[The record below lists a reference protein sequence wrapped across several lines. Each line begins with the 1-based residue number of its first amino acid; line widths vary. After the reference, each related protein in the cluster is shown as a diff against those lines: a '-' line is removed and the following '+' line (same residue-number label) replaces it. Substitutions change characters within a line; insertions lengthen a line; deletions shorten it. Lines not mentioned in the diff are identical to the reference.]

1 MVFPFLEVLPGFL
14 ITFVRVLL
22 EPLFWVVVL
31 IIAWQYRQLAVTREH
46 FFGQRVRNIRTDVLV
61 ATGYGLLGGFFGSL
75 VMLVVG
81 LNLSGSG
88 LLFLWPV
95 ALLLMLFNPRYLCFA
110 YAGGLV
116 GLSNLVFGF
125 PPVSVPQLMALV
137 AILHMVE
144 SLLILGSGHLGA
156 SPAYIR
162 AEDGRVV
169 GGFTLQKFWP
179 IPLVALVV
187 AGPATG
193 AGGIPMPEWWP
204 LLRPETEISNVLY
217 QLVPVVAGLGYGDLA
232 VARRP
237 EEKSRL
243 AATYLAVYSL
253 ALLSLALLAG
263 RVGSLAPA
271 AALFGPLGHE
281 LVIALGRRAESE
293 ASPLFVPPPRG
304 VMILDVL
311 PGSAAWRAGL
321 RGGDV
326 VLEINGVEVDDRVT
340 FRQMVAEGGPLEVA
354 FLAGGER
361 RYRRE
366 FVPRRAPGEP
376 LGVILVPEGDEGY
389 YLEHRTT
396 GPLERW
402 VARWW
407 RRLRR

>member
-1 MVFPFLEVLPGFL
+1 MFWFLEVLPGFL
-14 ITFVRVLL
+14 ITFLRVLL

-31 IIAWQYRQLAVTREH
+31 IVAWQYRQLAATREH
-46 FFGQRVRNIRTDVLV
+46 FFGQRVRNIRSDVLV
-61 ATGYGLLGGFFGSL
+61 ATGYGLVGGFLGSL
-75 VMLVVG
+75 MMLVVG

-116 GLSNLVFGF
+116 GLSNLLFGF

-137 AILHMVE
+137 AILHLVE

-156 SPAYIR
+156 TPAYIR
-162 AEDGRVV
+162 AGDGRVV

-179 IPLVALVV
+179 IPLVALVA

-193 AGGIPMPEWWP
+193 TEGIAMPEWWP
-204 LLRPETEISNVLY
+204 LLRPETEATNVLY

-243 AATYLAVYSL
+243 AAAYLAVYSVALLAL
-253 ALLSLALLAG
+253 ALLSDRVRSLAL
-263 RVGSLAPA
+263 A

-281 LVIALGRRAESE
+281 LVIALGRRAETG
-293 ASPLFVPPPRG
+293 ARPLFVPPSRG
-304 VMILDVL
+304 VRILDVL
-311 PGSAAWRAGL
+311 PGSAAWRTGL
-321 RGGDV
+321 RAGDV
-326 VLEINGVEVDDRVT
+326 VLEINGMEVHDRVT

-354 FLAGGER
+354 FLEGGDR

-366 FVPRRAPGEP
+366 FVPRRLPGEP
-376 LGVILVPEGDEGY
+376 LGVILVPEEDEGQ
-389 YLEHRTT
+389 YLEYGTT
-396 GPLERW
+396 GPLGRW
-402 VARWW
+402 LARWW
-407 RRLRR
+407 RRSRR